1 MDIDLE
7 KPPTERT
14 LRVEWNL
21 EEGGRGGRN
30 VDFVV
35 AWSKW
40 TPGGGFGHML
50 LLSMALSSVDFCQVT

>member
-1 MDIDLE
+1 M
-7 KPPTERT
+7 
-14 LRVEWNL
+14 
-21 EEGGRGGRN
+21 
-30 VDFVV
+30 DFVV